1 MKAVIPLYTWLQQEI
16 IAKQRRIYDLEG
28 TLVRSLQEVHR
39 LKVERDRLVE
49 ISNDLRAQLN
59 KTKRMVSE
67 YKGLLRKA
75 TNSLDTDVD
84 PVQAGS
90 RTASAMG

>member
-1 MKAVIPLYTWLQQEI
+1 MLMQQEI

-28 TLVRSLQEVHR
+28 TLVRSQQEVHR
-39 LKVERDRLVE
+39 LKAERDRLVE

-59 KTKRMVSE
+59 KTKRTVSE

-75 TNSLDTDVD
+75 TNSLETEVD
-84 PVQAGS
+84 PVQAS
-90 RTASAMG
+90 NKRSTDH